1 MSDPNPLLQPYDLP
15 PFSAIQAAHLVPAI
29 QTIIAENRTA
39 TIAIIVSQTPFPTWD
54 DLVLAMDELDARL
67 DVTLNVI
74 QLLGSIH
81 RAPAWQEAIDLCHE
95 LAEQYKHEQAHNGAL
110 YQLYQRL
117 ASSPIAALFNEHR
130 KNTLRKVLR
139 QYHVAGA
146 ALAPEQQRQ
155 LETLNTKISALQREF
170 LERVEGANRAW
181 SKHIEDPSILS
192 GLPQATLAQ
201 MSQAAQ
207 TAGLPG
213 WLLSLSAR
221 SYHDVV
227 TYAENRALR
236 QEMMVAYFSRASGT
250 ASGGLT
256 TDNESVVAVLL
267 DARHKKA
274 QLLGH
279 SNFAEFALVDQMADT
294 PEQVIAFLD
303 HHIELARS
311 TFAQDREQLQRYAA
325 RRGVTHLEPWDCNYF
340 AEQIR
345 QDAAGL
351 SQEAF
356 GAYFPLETVLQR
368 LFLFTQTLFGIQIV
382 EPTHT
387 DTWHPDVRAFEVI
400 EYAEPIGHLFI
411 DPYRR
416 EGETGWGAA
425 SSLRNRRITAEGR
438 PRTPVA
444 ILSTQLPPP
453 LGLQPCL
460 LDHLQLRILL
470 HEFGHCLEH
479 LLTAAPYQAI
489 SGMGQLSHD
498 RSEFVSQVLE
508 QFCFSAPFL
517 ISLSGHFQTGQPL
530 PDAIANKMIHYAHT
544 QTSRETASAL
554 LTGLVDFELHR
565 TYGDGRTP
573 HQVFVSANNK
583 VGHLTWPDNA
593 RPVNGFEHL
602 ASDYGAKNYS
612 YKWSGVLA
620 TQVFERLKTEGL
632 FNPATG
638 AAFREAFITPGDG
651 QSLMNSLA
659 IFLSRPLTVHQG

>member
-39 TIAIIVSQTPFPTWD
+39 TTAIIASQTPFPTWD

-67 DVTLNVI
+67 DVTLNII
-74 QLLGSIH
+74 QLLGSTH
-81 RAPAWQEAIDLCHE
+81 RAPAWQAAIDLCHE
-95 LAEQYKHEQAHNGAL
+95 LAEQYKHEQAQNSAL

-117 ASSPIAALFNEHR
+117 ASSPMAALFSEHR
-130 KNTLRKVLR
+130 KNALSKVLR
-139 QYHVAGA
+139 QYHLAGA
-146 ALAPEQQRQ
+146 DLAPEQQRQ
-155 LETLNTKISALQREF
+155 LEALNTEISALQREF
-170 LERVEGANRAW
+170 LERVEDANRAW
-181 SKHIEDPSILS
+181 SKHIEDPSLLS
-192 GLPQATLAQ
+192 GLPQATLAH

-207 TAGLPG
+207 AAGLPG
-213 WLLSLSAR
+213 WLLSLSEQ
-221 SYHDVV
+221 SYRDVV

-236 QEMMVAYFSRASGT
+236 QEMMLAYFSRASGT
-250 ASGGLT
+250 VSGEPT
-256 TDNESVVAVLL
+256 TDNESVLAVLL
-267 DARHKKA
+267 DDRHKKA
-274 QLLGH
+274 QLLGY

-294 PEQVIAFLD
+294 PEQVVAFLD

-311 TFAQDREQLQRYAA
+311 TFTQDQEQLQRYAA
-325 RRGVTHLEPWDCNYF
+325 RHGVTHLEPWDCDYF

-356 GAYFPLETVLQR
+356 GEYFPLETVLQR
-368 LFLFTQTLFGIQIV
+368 LFLFTQTLFGIQLV
-382 EPTHT
+382 ELPHT
-387 DTWHPDVRAFEVI
+387 DTWHPDVRAFAVT

-416 EGETGWGAA
+416 EGGTGWGAA
-425 SSLRNRRITAEGR
+425 SGLRNRRITAEGR

-444 ILSTQLPPP
+444 ILSSQLPPP
-453 LGLQPCL
+453 TGGQPCL

-479 LLTAAPYQAI
+479 LLTAAPYRAI

-530 PDAIANKMIHYAHT
+530 PDAIANKMIRYAHT
-544 QTSRETASAL
+544 QTSRETASVL

-573 HQVFVSANNK
+573 HEVFVSANNK
-583 VGHLTWPDNA
+583 VGHLTWPDET
-593 RPVNGFEHL
+593 RPVNGFEQL
-602 ASDYGAKNYS
+602 VSDYGAKNYS

-620 TQVFERLKTEGL
+620 TQVFERLSTEGL

-638 AAFREAFITPGDG
+638 AAFREAFITPGDAH
-651 QSLMNSLA
+651 SLMNSLA
-659 IFLSRPLTVHQG
+659 IFLNRPLRVL